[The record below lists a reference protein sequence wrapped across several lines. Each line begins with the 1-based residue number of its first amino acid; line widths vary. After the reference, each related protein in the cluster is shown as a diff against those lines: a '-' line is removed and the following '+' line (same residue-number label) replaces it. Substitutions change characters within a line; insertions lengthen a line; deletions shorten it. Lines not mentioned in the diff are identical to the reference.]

1 MSGPGVEEER
11 FVIVADARRRWSRAE
26 KRAIV
31 AECEGG
37 ALSVSAVARKHTI
50 ASSLLFRWRREF
62 GGTKPPARAKPEF
75 VRVSLPALPIPSGA
89 EGSVAEGSPAAGVA
103 PSVADRGLI
112 EIELVGGRRLRVDGS
127 VDAAAL
133 RRVIAVLE
141 GPRSVTT
148 PR

>member
-1 MSGPGVEEER
+1 MSGHSGEEER

-26 KRAIV
+26 KQTIV

-37 ALSVSAVARKHTI
+37 ASSVSAVARKHNI

-62 GGTKPPARAKPEF
+62 GGVRRPARAKPEF
-75 VRVSLPALPIPSGA
+75 VPVGLPALRAPEGPALPIASD
-89 EGSVAEGSPAAGVA
+89 AAGRA
-103 PSVADRGLI
+103 PGKASITTGGLI
-112 EIELVGGRRLRVDGS
+112 EIELVGGRRLRIDGS

-141 GPRSVTT
+141 GR
-148 PR
+148 

>member
-1 MSGPGVEEER
+1 MPGHSGEEER

-26 KRAIV
+26 KQAIV

-37 ALSVSAVARKHTI
+37 ASSVSAVARKHNI

-62 GGTKPPARAKPEF
+62 GGAKPLARAKQKF
-75 VRVSLPALPIPSGA
+75 VPVALPALPALSEA
-89 EGSVAEGSPAAGVA
+89 EGPAVPMKAAVCNG
-103 PSVADRGLI
+103 GLI
-112 EIELVGGRRLRVDGS
+112 EIELIGGRRLRVDGS

-133 RRVIAVLE
+133 ERVIAVLE
-141 GPRSVTT
+141 GRRSATT

>member
-1 MSGPGVEEER
+1 MSGQSGEEER

-26 KRAIV
+26 KQAIV

-37 ALSVSAVARKHTI
+37 ASSVSAVARKHNI

-62 GGTKPPARAKPEF
+62 GAVKPAARAKPKF
-75 VRVSLPALPIPSGA
+75 VAVGLPVLPALSA
-89 EGSVAEGSPAAGVA
+89 AEGSPATGAP

-127 VDAAAL
+127 VDAGAL

-141 GPRSVTT
+141 GR
-148 PR
+148 